1 MALRTGLTEAFGIEH
16 PIISAPMAFAAGGK
30 LRPACDLL
38 REIADDAERDCLP
51 KRTSPSSKKLNFI
64 CKLARLGTPWNPIH
78 GFLLMVINKFVNDMR
93 HIAQPRE
100 RNQWTEEIRRS
111 ANREK

>member
-16 PIISAPMAFAAGGK
+16 PIISAPMASPRVASFARPVTCYEK
-30 LRPACDLL
+30 LQTMQ
-38 REIADDAERDCLP
+38 RDCLP

-78 GFLLMVINKFVNDMR
+78 GFLLMVINKFVNDML